1 MLAANR
7 QAGKRAASKGNA
19 ATDSDTASEAN
30 RDNVGIYPLAIPL
43 LAGPSAIMSIIVVT
57 SDFPS
62 SLGSMVKGYAALIG
76 VMITTGMI
84 LCAAVV
90 AETSIDERISMVF
103 SRITAITLVGL
114 SVQYVIDGLAS
125 IGFVSL

>member
-19 ATDSDTASEAN
+19 ATNGDTASEAN
-30 RDNVGIYPLAIPL
+30 RDNAGSHGRDGFHDNVGIYPLAIPL
-43 LAGPSAIMSIIVVT
+43 LAGPSAIMSVIVVT

-76 VMITTGMI
+76 VMITTGTI

-114 SVQYVIDGLAS
+114 
-125 IGFVSL
+125 